1 MYVHTFADEFS
12 ISTPIA
18 IRSLAPHYFY
28 FRDENGRLSV
38 FETSEAVPRGD
49 HEGGGAREIGT
60 RRDQNE
66 RAAMPAVDDDVSDDV
81 ERVARSRGRPE
92 GHGGKVALIVRA
104 VSRFLR
110 STDRE
115 RTSEAG
121 DGTANEKT
129 GEQGEGSRG
138 DAGSAGAGSAGV
150 GSETEH
156 GEEAT
161 GETRRPRR
169 ETETADVAAK
179 GKSRTMIE
187 GEEDISWRKY
197 GRKYIRKEAPT
208 PIERSYYR
216 CSVPGCPARKHV
228 CIRSG
233 SDKLE
238 VSYMHDHTCN
248 QLEML
253 RMNTV
258 KRTPPTR
265 MERMGPPKKR
275 PLQST
280 CTNDSANNDQGINA
294 RRIPRWTMKRKRT
307 KTDAKKV
314 ASTQKVTGAKEYRN
328 VGAKKAETN
337 IPQNI
342 SLFAR
347 VKSKDGE
354 TALKPVRLIMPSK
367 GKNDAL
373 KSQIAL
379 RDAALKVERSKVI
392 ALEATLELLR
402 SQIECRNVRERFNGN
417 SNGNC
422 H

>member
-1 MYVHTFADEFS
+1 
-12 ISTPIA
+12 
-18 IRSLAPHYFY
+18 
-28 FRDENGRLSV
+28 
-38 FETSEAVPRGD
+38 
-49 HEGGGAREIGT
+49 
-60 RRDQNE
+60 
-66 RAAMPAVDDDVSDDV
+66 MPAVDDDVSDDV

-92 GHGGKVALIVRA
+92 GHAALIVRA

-129 GEQGEGSRG
+129 GEQGEGSCG
-138 DAGSAGAGSAGV
+138 DAGSAGV
-150 GSETEH
+150 GSEPER

-197 GRKYIRKEAPT
+197 GRKYIMKEAPT

-228 CIRSG
+228 CVRSG

-253 RMNTV
+253 RTNTV
-258 KRTPPTR
+258 KRPPPTR
-265 MERMGPPKKR
+265 MERMGRPKKR

-314 ASTQKVTGAKEYRN
+314 ASTQKVTGAKERRN

-367 GKNDAL
+367 GQNGAL

>member
-1 MYVHTFADEFS
+1 
-12 ISTPIA
+12 
-18 IRSLAPHYFY
+18 
-28 FRDENGRLSV
+28 
-38 FETSEAVPRGD
+38 
-49 HEGGGAREIGT
+49 
-60 RRDQNE
+60 
-66 RAAMPAVDDDVSDDV
+66 MPAVDDDVSDDV

-92 GHGGKVALIVRA
+92 GHGALIVRA

-129 GEQGEGSRG
+129 GEQGEGSCG
-138 DAGSAGAGSAGV
+138 DAGSAGV

-197 GRKYIRKEAPT
+197 GRKYIMKEAPT

-228 CIRSG
+228 CVRSG

-253 RMNTV
+253 HTNTV
-258 KRTPPTR
+258 KRPPPTR
-265 MERMGPPKKR
+265 MERIGPPKKR

-314 ASTQKVTGAKEYRN
+314 ASTQKVTGAKERRN

-367 GKNDAL
+367 GQNGAL

>member
-60 RRDQNE
+60 RRDRNE

-92 GHGGKVALIVRA
+92 GHAALIVRA

-138 DAGSAGAGSAGV
+138 DAGSAGA

-233 SDKLE
+233 SNKLE

-253 RMNTV
+253 RTNTL
-258 KRTPPTR
+258 KRPPATR

-314 ASTQKVTGAKEYRN
+314 ASTQKVTGAKECRN

>member
-1 MYVHTFADEFS
+1 
-12 ISTPIA
+12 
-18 IRSLAPHYFY
+18 
-28 FRDENGRLSV
+28 
-38 FETSEAVPRGD
+38 
-49 HEGGGAREIGT
+49 
-60 RRDQNE
+60 
-66 RAAMPAVDDDVSDDV
+66 MPAVDDDVSDDV

-92 GHGGKVALIVRA
+92 GHAALIVRA

-197 GRKYIRKEAPT
+197 GRKYIMKEAPT

-228 CIRSG
+228 CVRSG

-253 RMNTV
+253 HTNTV
-258 KRTPPTR
+258 KRPPPTR
-265 MERMGPPKKR
+265 MERIGPPKKR

-314 ASTQKVTGAKEYRN
+314 ASTQKVTGAKERRN

-367 GKNDAL
+367 GQNDAL

>member
-1 MYVHTFADEFS
+1 M
-12 ISTPIA
+12 
-18 IRSLAPHYFY
+18 
-28 FRDENGRLSV
+28 SV

-60 RRDQNE
+60 RRDRNE

-92 GHGGKVALIVRA
+92 GHGALIVRA

-138 DAGSAGAGSAGV
+138 DAGSAGA

-233 SDKLE
+233 SNKLE

-253 RMNTV
+253 HTNTV
-258 KRTPPTR
+258 KRPPPTR
-265 MERMGPPKKR
+265 MERIGPPKKR

-314 ASTQKVTGAKEYRN
+314 ASTQKVTGAKECRN

-367 GKNDAL
+367 GQNGAL

>member
-1 MYVHTFADEFS
+1 M
-12 ISTPIA
+12 
-18 IRSLAPHYFY
+18 
-28 FRDENGRLSV
+28 SV

-92 GHGGKVALIVRA
+92 GHAALIVRA

-115 RTSEAG
+115 RTSETG

-138 DAGSAGAGSAGV
+138 DAGSAGV

-228 CIRSG
+228 CVRSG

-253 RMNTV
+253 RTDTV
-258 KRTPPTR
+258 KRPSPTR
-265 MERMGPPKKR
+265 MERIGPPKKR

-314 ASTQKVTGAKEYRN
+314 ASTQKVTGAKERRN

-367 GKNDAL
+367 GQNDAL

-417 SNGNC
+417 SNRNC

>member
-92 GHGGKVALIVRA
+92 GHGALIVRA
-104 VSRFLR
+104 VSRLLR

-138 DAGSAGAGSAGV
+138 DAGSAGV
-150 GSETEH
+150 GSESEH
-156 GEEAT
+156 GEKAT

-233 SDKLE
+233 SNKLE

-253 RMNTV
+253 RTNTL
-258 KRTPPTR
+258 KRPPATR

-314 ASTQKVTGAKEYRN
+314 ASTQKVTGAKECRN

-417 SNGNC
+417 SNRNC

>member
-92 GHGGKVALIVRA
+92 GHAALIVRA

-129 GEQGEGSRG
+129 GEQGEGSCG
-138 DAGSAGAGSAGV
+138 DAGSAGV

-228 CIRSG
+228 CVRSG

-253 RMNTV
+253 HTNTV
-258 KRTPPTR
+258 KRPPPTR
-265 MERMGPPKKR
+265 MERIGPPKKR
-275 PLQST
+275 PLQFT

-314 ASTQKVTGAKEYRN
+314 ASTQKVTGAKECRN

-367 GKNDAL
+367 GQNGAL

>member
-92 GHGGKVALIVRA
+92 GHGGKAALIVRA

-138 DAGSAGAGSAGV
+138 DAGSAGA

-233 SDKLE
+233 SNKLE

-253 RMNTV
+253 RTDTV
-258 KRTPPTR
+258 KRPSPTR
-265 MERMGPPKKR
+265 MERIGPPKKR

-314 ASTQKVTGAKEYRN
+314 ASTQKVTGAKECRN

>member
-60 RRDQNE
+60 RRDRNE

-92 GHGGKVALIVRA
+92 GHAALIVRA

-138 DAGSAGAGSAGV
+138 DAGSAGA

-197 GRKYIRKEAPT
+197 GRKYIMKEAPT

-233 SDKLE
+233 SNKLE

-253 RMNTV
+253 RTDTV
-258 KRTPPTR
+258 KRPPPTR
-265 MERMGPPKKR
+265 MERIGPPKKR

-314 ASTQKVTGAKEYRN
+314 ASTQKVTGAKECRN

>member
-1 MYVHTFADEFS
+1 MGCTYIHLLMNFLFPRPS
-12 ISTPIA
+12 PRHPI
-18 IRSLAPHYFY
+18 PHYFY

-60 RRDQNE
+60 RRDRNE

-92 GHGGKVALIVRA
+92 GHAALIVRA

-129 GEQGEGSRG
+129 GEQGEGSCG
-138 DAGSAGAGSAGV
+138 DAGSAGV

-197 GRKYIRKEAPT
+197 GRKYIMKEAPT

-228 CIRSG
+228 CVRSG

-253 RMNTV
+253 HTNTV
-258 KRTPPTR
+258 KRPPPTR
-265 MERMGPPKKR
+265 MERIGPPKKR
-275 PLQST
+275 PLQFT

-314 ASTQKVTGAKEYRN
+314 ASTQKVTGAKERRN

>member
-60 RRDQNE
+60 RRDRNE
-66 RAAMPAVDDDVSDDV
+66 RAAMLAVDDDVSDDV

-92 GHGGKVALIVRA
+92 GHAALIVRA

-138 DAGSAGAGSAGV
+138 DAGSAGA

-233 SDKLE
+233 SNKLE

-253 RMNTV
+253 RTNTL
-258 KRTPPTR
+258 KRPPATR

-314 ASTQKVTGAKEYRN
+314 ASTQKVTGAKECRN

>member
-18 IRSLAPHYFY
+18 IPHYFY

-92 GHGGKVALIVRA
+92 GHAALIVRA

-138 DAGSAGAGSAGV
+138 DAGSAGV

-228 CIRSG
+228 CVRSG

-253 RMNTV
+253 GMNTV

-314 ASTQKVTGAKEYRN
+314 ASTQKVTGAKERRN

-367 GKNDAL
+367 GQNDAL

>member
-1 MYVHTFADEFS
+1 
-12 ISTPIA
+12 
-18 IRSLAPHYFY
+18 
-28 FRDENGRLSV
+28 
-38 FETSEAVPRGD
+38 
-49 HEGGGAREIGT
+49 
-60 RRDQNE
+60 
-66 RAAMPAVDDDVSDDV
+66 MPAVDDDVSDDV

-92 GHGGKVALIVRA
+92 GHGGKAALIVRA

-197 GRKYIRKEAPT
+197 GRKYIMKEAPT

-253 RMNTV
+253 GMSTV

-367 GKNDAL
+367 GQNDAL
-373 KSQIAL
+373 KPQIAL

>member
-60 RRDQNE
+60 RRDRNE
-66 RAAMPAVDDDVSDDV
+66 RAAMSAVDDDVSDDV

-92 GHGGKVALIVRA
+92 GHAALIVRA

-115 RTSEAG
+115 RTSETG

-138 DAGSAGAGSAGV
+138 DAGSAGA

-197 GRKYIRKEAPT
+197 GRKYIMKEAPT

-233 SDKLE
+233 SNKLE

-253 RMNTV
+253 RTDTV
-258 KRTPPTR
+258 KRPPPTR
-265 MERMGPPKKR
+265 MERIGPPKKR

-314 ASTQKVTGAKEYRN
+314 ASTQKVTGAKECRN

>member
-60 RRDQNE
+60 RRDRNE

-92 GHGGKVALIVRA
+92 GHAALIVRA

-129 GEQGEGSRG
+129 GEQGEGSCG
-138 DAGSAGAGSAGV
+138 DAGSAGV

-233 SDKLE
+233 SNKLE

-253 RMNTV
+253 RTNTL
-258 KRTPPTR
+258 KRPPATR

-314 ASTQKVTGAKEYRN
+314 ASTQKVTGAKERRN

>member
-1 MYVHTFADEFS
+1 M
-12 ISTPIA
+12 
-18 IRSLAPHYFY
+18 
-28 FRDENGRLSV
+28 SV

-92 GHGGKVALIVRA
+92 GHAALIVRA

-129 GEQGEGSRG
+129 GEQGEGSCG
-138 DAGSAGAGSAGV
+138 DAGSAGV

-197 GRKYIRKEAPT
+197 GRKYIMKEAPT

-228 CIRSG
+228 CVRSG

-253 RMNTV
+253 HTNTV
-258 KRTPPTR
+258 KRPPPTR
-265 MERMGPPKKR
+265 MERIGPPKKR

-314 ASTQKVTGAKEYRN
+314 ASTQKVTGAKECRN

-367 GKNDAL
+367 GQNGAL

-417 SNGNC
+417 SNRNC

>member
-1 MYVHTFADEFS
+1 M
-12 ISTPIA
+12 
-18 IRSLAPHYFY
+18 
-28 FRDENGRLSV
+28 SV

-60 RRDQNE
+60 RRDRNE

-92 GHGGKVALIVRA
+92 GHAALIVRA

-129 GEQGEGSRG
+129 GEQGEGSCG
-138 DAGSAGAGSAGV
+138 DAGSAGV

-197 GRKYIRKEAPT
+197 GRKYIMKEAPT

-228 CIRSG
+228 CVRSG

-253 RMNTV
+253 RTNTL
-258 KRTPPTR
+258 KRPPATR

-314 ASTQKVTGAKEYRN
+314 ASTQKVTGAKERRN

-367 GKNDAL
+367 GQNGAL

>member
-60 RRDQNE
+60 RRDRNE

-92 GHGGKVALIVRA
+92 GHAALIVRA

-138 DAGSAGAGSAGV
+138 DAGSAGA

-197 GRKYIRKEAPT
+197 GRKYIMKEAPT

-228 CIRSG
+228 CVRSG

-253 RMNTV
+253 RTNTL
-258 KRTPPTR
+258 KRPPATR

-314 ASTQKVTGAKEYRN
+314 ASTQKVTGAKECRN

>member
-18 IRSLAPHYFY
+18 IPHYFY

-60 RRDQNE
+60 RRDRNE

-92 GHGGKVALIVRA
+92 GHAALIVRA

-129 GEQGEGSRG
+129 GEQGEGSCG
-138 DAGSAGAGSAGV
+138 DAGSAGV

-197 GRKYIRKEAPT
+197 GRKYIMKEAPT

-228 CIRSG
+228 CVRSG

-253 RMNTV
+253 HTNTV
-258 KRTPPTR
+258 KRPPPTR
-265 MERMGPPKKR
+265 MERIGPPKKR
-275 PLQST
+275 PLQFT

-314 ASTQKVTGAKEYRN
+314 ASTQKVTGAKERRN

-367 GKNDAL
+367 GQNGAL

>member
-1 MYVHTFADEFS
+1 M
-12 ISTPIA
+12 
-18 IRSLAPHYFY
+18 
-28 FRDENGRLSV
+28 SV

-60 RRDQNE
+60 RRDRNE

-92 GHGGKVALIVRA
+92 GHAALIVRA

-115 RTSEAG
+115 RTSETG

-138 DAGSAGAGSAGV
+138 DAGSAGV

-228 CIRSG
+228 CVRSG

-314 ASTQKVTGAKEYRN
+314 ASTQKVTGAKERRN

-367 GKNDAL
+367 GQNDAL

>member
-60 RRDQNE
+60 QRDQNE

-92 GHGGKVALIVRA
+92 GHAALIVRA

-138 DAGSAGAGSAGV
+138 DAGSAGV

-197 GRKYIRKEAPT
+197 GRKYIMKEAPT

-228 CIRSG
+228 CVRSG

-253 RMNTV
+253 RTNTL
-258 KRTPPTR
+258 KRPPATR

-314 ASTQKVTGAKEYRN
+314 ASTQKVTGAKECRN

>member
-1 MYVHTFADEFS
+1 M
-12 ISTPIA
+12 
-18 IRSLAPHYFY
+18 
-28 FRDENGRLSV
+28 SV

-60 RRDQNE
+60 RRDRNE

-92 GHGGKVALIVRA
+92 GHAALIVRA

-129 GEQGEGSRG
+129 GEQGEGSCG
-138 DAGSAGAGSAGV
+138 DAGSAGV

-197 GRKYIRKEAPT
+197 GRKYIMKEAPT

-228 CIRSG
+228 CVRSG

-253 RMNTV
+253 HTNTV
-258 KRTPPTR
+258 KRPPPTR
-265 MERMGPPKKR
+265 MERIGPPKKR
-275 PLQST
+275 PLQFT

-314 ASTQKVTGAKEYRN
+314 ASTQKVTGAKERRN

-342 SLFAR
+342 SLFTR

-367 GKNDAL
+367 GQNGAL

>member
-60 RRDQNE
+60 RRDRNE

-92 GHGGKVALIVRA
+92 GHAALIVRA

-129 GEQGEGSRG
+129 GEQGEGSCG
-138 DAGSAGAGSAGV
+138 DAGSAGV

-197 GRKYIRKEAPT
+197 GRKYIMKEAPT

-228 CIRSG
+228 CVRSG

-253 RMNTV
+253 RTNTL
-258 KRTPPTR
+258 KRPPATR

-314 ASTQKVTGAKEYRN
+314 ASTQKVTGAKERRN

-367 GKNDAL
+367 GQNGAL

>member
-1 MYVHTFADEFS
+1 M
-12 ISTPIA
+12 
-18 IRSLAPHYFY
+18 
-28 FRDENGRLSV
+28 SV

-60 RRDQNE
+60 RRDRNE

-92 GHGGKVALIVRA
+92 GHAALIVRA

-129 GEQGEGSRG
+129 GEQGEGSCG
-138 DAGSAGAGSAGV
+138 DAGSAGV

-233 SDKLE
+233 SNKLE

-253 RMNTV
+253 RTNAV
-258 KRTPPTR
+258 KRPAPTR
-265 MERMGPPKKR
+265 MERIGPPKKR

-314 ASTQKVTGAKEYRN
+314 ASTQKVTGAKECRN

-417 SNGNC
+417 SNRNC

>member
-18 IRSLAPHYFY
+18 IPHYFY

-60 RRDQNE
+60 RRDRNE

-253 RMNTV
+253 GMSTV

-265 MERMGPPKKR
+265 MERIGPPKKR

-314 ASTQKVTGAKEYRN
+314 ASTQKVTGAKERRN

-367 GKNDAL
+367 GQNDAL

-417 SNGNC
+417 SNRNC